1 LGTARRMSEFG
12 PEVKI
17 ASLIL
22 LSPVLVKT
30 SREQSI
36 KRLHRGAEC
45 SGPTIRVRFR
55 WGTARHSSTS
65 SAYFAMA
72 GAWTRGA
79 AAAGGTTKFLMH
91 DDGHL
96 PAQAGR
102 PLGVA

>member
-1 LGTARRMSEFG
+1 
-12 PEVKI
+12 
-17 ASLIL
+17 
-22 LSPVLVKT
+22 
-30 SREQSI
+30 
-36 KRLHRGAEC
+36 
-45 SGPTIRVRFR
+45 
-55 WGTARHSSTS
+55 
-65 SAYFAMA
+65 MA